1 MPPVSQ
7 AQRGLFRKAA
17 ADPAF
22 RQQKGI
28 SLSVA
33 QDFNNSDPG
42 GKLPKKVKKKKRA
55 PSGGGSVPF
64 YAMPKRHL

>member
-7 AQRGLFRKAA
+7 AQRGLFRAA
-17 ADPAF
+17 AANPAL
-22 RQQKGI
+22 RKQKGI

-42 GKLPKKVKKKKRA
+42 GKLPKKKKKKNPYA
-55 PSGGGSVPF
+55 GSAVATPF
-64 YAMPKRHL
+64 YAMPKRK

>member
-7 AQRGLFRKAA
+7 SQRGLFRKAE

-22 RQQKGI
+22 RKQKGI

-42 GKLPKKVKKKKRA
+42 GKLPKRVKKKRSKGQ
-55 PSGGGSVPF
+55 SEVP
-64 YAMPKRHL
+64 YYSMPKRR